1 VPAPRIGCHLSLGT
15 KPDVSLADAAAHGVE
30 CVQIFASSPAA
41 WKAPVEDAA
50 RDALVVN
57 ALEVN
62 DLHPLFIHAIY
73 LVNLASPDRT
83 LVRRSRISLI
93 ATLEAVTRLRAA
105 GVIAHVGS
113 HMGRGFE
120 TVAGRAAAGILHVL
134 DLAPERIDL
143 ILENS
148 AGAGGLI
155 GSTLEELAELL
166 DRAKRHPAVKIALD
180 TAHLCGAGWDFKQ
193 EETAPLLVERV
204 RATVGLDRLVAIH
217 ANDSKVPP
225 GSRRDRHS
233 SVGEGYIGVEGF
245 RYLLAQPA
253 LRTIPWICE
262 TPDLGSVDTAQR
274 FGSVE
279 LLRELAVSSA
289 IDAPD
294 PVP

>member
-30 CVQIFASSPAA
+30 CVQVFASSPAA

-50 RDALVVN
+50 RDAVVVH
-57 ALEVN
+57 ALEVH
-62 DLHPLFIHAIY
+62 DLYPLFIHAIY
-73 LVNLASPDRT
+73 LVNLASQDRT
-83 LVRRSRISLI
+83 LARRSRNSLI
-93 ATLEAVTRLRAA
+93 ATLEAATRLRAA

-120 TVAGRAAAGILHVL
+120 AVSARAAAGMLHVL
-134 DLAPERIDL
+134 DLAPEGIDL

-155 GSTLEELAELL
+155 GSTLEELADLL
-166 DRAKRHPAVKIALD
+166 ERAKRHPSVKIALD
-180 TAHLCGAGWDFKQ
+180 TAHLCGAGWDFRQ
-193 EETAPLLVERV
+193 AETAPLLVERI

-225 GSRRDRHS
+225 GSRRDRHA
-233 SVGEGYIGVEGF
+233 SVGDGFIGREGF

-253 LRTIPWICE
+253 LRAIPWICE
-262 TPDLGSVDTAQR
+262 TPDLGSDDAAKR

-279 LLRELAVSSA
+279 LLRELAVHPEV
-289 IDAPD
+289 DETD
-294 PVP
+294 LVP